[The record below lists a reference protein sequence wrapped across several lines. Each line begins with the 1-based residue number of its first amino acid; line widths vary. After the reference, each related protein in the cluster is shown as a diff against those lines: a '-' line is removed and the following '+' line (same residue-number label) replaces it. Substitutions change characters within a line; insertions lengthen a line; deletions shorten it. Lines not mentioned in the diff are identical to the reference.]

1 MFLFGYLINNVTN
14 DVTKNYKTEQPR
26 SKCAEM
32 KRKGTY

>member
-1 MFLFGYLINNVTN
+1 MFFFGYLINNVTN